1 MRPRGGGVICG
12 GIVVILLGI
21 VLLFALYRSPISS
34 PHIGLFLVLVCLC
47 IIAAGI
53 EIIVE
58 GSKVDPA
65 PPPPSASSVSVLC
78 GKAAEGATPL
88 SLSCATGTFSG
99 VDFAGYGEVTG
110 SCTSSFSMGSCASPN
125 ALTAVRVLCVGKSSC
140 QVPTT
145 SDFFAGDPCPY
156 RSKSVGVLLRGCSP
170 SASPSPSA
178 EPSAAPNSLVCGA
191 VDAALGEGDGGGSPR
206 AITLA
211 CPKGFTGV
219 AYASFGALNG
229 SCKDGYTPTNGTS
242 CVSPVAFVAVRT
254 LCLGATTCT
263 VPATNEFFDGDP
275 CRGVRKT
282 LAVSLS
288 CPVDAISA
296 GPGDG
301 GSAGLG
307 AGAIAGAVIGTL
319 LGVVLLAVLGVF
331 VVRRVLDDG
340 DGCAACSSKPATSD
354 ANYRRNPIFRS

>member
-12 GIVVILLGI
+12 GIVVVLLGI
-21 VLLFALYRSPISS
+21 GFLFALYKSSISS
-34 PHIGLFLVLVCLC
+34 PYIGLFLVLVCLG
-47 IIAAGI
+47 IIAAGLD
-53 EIIVE
+53 IIVE
-58 GSKVDPA
+58 GSKVDPD
-65 PPPPSASSVSVLC
+65 PPPRSASAASVLC
-78 GKAAEGATPL
+78 GKAAEGAAPL

-99 VDFAGYGEVTG
+99 VEFAGYGEVTG
-110 SCTSSFSMGSCASPN
+110 SCTSSFGMGSCASPN
-125 ALTAVRVLCVGKSSC
+125 ALTAVRVLCVGKSAC

-229 SCKDGYTPTNGTS
+229 SCEDGYAPTNGTS

-254 LCLGATTCT
+254 LCLGATSC
-263 VPATNEFFDGDP
+263 VIPATNEFFGGDP
-275 CRGVRKT
+275 CKGARKT

-288 CPVDAISA
+288 CPADAISA
-296 GPGDG
+296 GPGGG
-301 GSAGLG
+301 GSVGLG

-319 LGVVLLAVLGVF
+319 LAVVLLAVLGVF
-331 VVRRVLDDG
+331 VARRVLDG
-340 DGCAACSSKPATSD
+340 DGCAARSSAPAHSD
-354 ANYRRNPIFRS
+354 YRRNLIFRS

>member
-12 GIVVILLGI
+12 GIVVVLLGI
-21 VLLFALYRSPISS
+21 VLLIALYKSSISS
-34 PHIGLFLVLVCLC
+34 PHIGLFLVLVCLV
-47 IIAAGI
+47 IIGAGI

-58 GSKVDPA
+58 GAKVDPA
-65 PPPPSASSVSVLC
+65 PPPPVSVLC
-78 GKAAEGATPL
+78 GKAAEGSPPL

-99 VDFAGYGEVTG
+99 VDFAGYGDVTG
-110 SCTSSFSMGSCASPN
+110 SCTTSFGMGSCASPN
-125 ALTAVRVLCVGKSSC
+125 ALTAVRVLCVGKPAC

-170 SASPSPSA
+170 SAPPSPSA

-191 VDAALGEGDGGGSPR
+191 VDAGLGDGGGETPR
-206 AITLA
+206 AMTLA

-229 SCKDGYTPTNGTS
+229 SCNDGYAPTNGTS

-254 LCLGATTCT
+254 LCLGATSC
-263 VPATNEFFDGDP
+263 VIPATNEFFGGDP
-275 CRGVRKT
+275 CKGVRKT

-288 CPVDAISA
+288 CPADAISA
-296 GPGDG
+296 GPSGG
-301 GSAGLG
+301 GSVGLG
-307 AGAIAGAVIGTL
+307 AGAIAGIVIGTL
-319 LGVVLLAVLGVF
+319 LAVVLLAVLGVF
-331 VVRRVLDDG
+331 VARCVLDG
-340 DGCAACSSKPATSD
+340 DGCTACSSAPERSD
-354 ANYRRNPIFRS
+354 SNYRRNPIFRS

>member
-12 GIVVILLGI
+12 GIIVVLLGI
-21 VLLFALYRSPISS
+21 VLLFALYKSPISS

-47 IIAAGI
+47 IIGAGL

-65 PPPPSASSVSVLC
+65 PPPRSASTVSVLC

-99 VDFAGYGEVTG
+99 VEFAGYGEVTG
-110 SCTSSFSMGSCASPN
+110 SCTSSFGMGSCASPN
-125 ALTAVRVLCVGKSSC
+125 ALTAVRVLCVGKSAC

-178 EPSAAPNSLVCGA
+178 EPSAAPNSLVCGSA
-191 VDAALGEGDGGGSPR
+191 DAALGEGDGGAPR

-211 CPKGFTGV
+211 CPKGFSGV
-219 AYASFGALNG
+219 AYAGFGALNG
-229 SCKDGYTPTNGTS
+229 SCKDGYAPTNGTS
-242 CVSPVAFVAVRT
+242 CVSQFAYVAVRT
-254 LCLGATTCT
+254 LCLGATTC
-263 VPATNEFFDGDP
+263 VIPATNEFFGGDP
-275 CRGVRKT
+275 CKGANKT
-282 LAVSLS
+282 LAVSLL
-288 CPVDAISA
+288 CPADAISA
-296 GPGDG
+296 GPGGG
-301 GSAGLG
+301 GSVGLS

-319 LGVVLLAVLGVF
+319 LAVVLLAVLGVF
-331 VVRRVLDDG
+331 VARHVLDC
-340 DGCAACSSKPATSD
+340 DGCAVRSSAPSD
-354 ANYRRNPIFRS
+354 SDYRRNPIFRS